1 MRNLIVLFASSLVI
15 SAAGANEPP
24 AAKHAEPV
32 KPAAAA
38 AASSASASAE
48 AKVPSIKPSIKPV
61 LGKPAAAEK
70 SDKAEKADRAKEE
83 EAELDLSERIAVRLA
98 EMRATQAARAANA
111 AKAKKIAD
119 AKKRQAEVV
128 AATPPP
134 PPPPARG
141 THWTYDGE
149 SGPGNWSRINVDWG
163 KCSSGTRQSPIDL
176 RDGIKVDLEQ
186 ITFDYHQSSF
196 SEVDNGH
203 TIMVTVG
210 GGNFI
215 TVNNQTYELQQFHF
229 HRPSEEKIGGK
240 GAEMVMHLVHKSA
253 EGKLAV
259 VAVLLERG
267 KAHPLIQTV
276 WNNLPLEKLESVSP
290 TVVLD
295 LMEALPAKREY
306 YTFMGSLSEPPCTE
320 GVLYIVMKQV
330 MQASPAQM
338 ALFSRL
344 YPFNARPVQPTN
356 GRVVKESN

>member
-1 MRNLIVLFASSLVI
+1 MRNLIVLFASCLVV
-15 SAAGANEPP
+15 SAAGASDPH
-24 AAKHAEPV
+24 AAKPGEA
-32 KPAAAA
+32 KPAASA
-38 AASSASASAE
+38 AASSASASASAS
-48 AKVPSIKPSIKPV
+48 AKEPSIKPSIKPV
-61 LGKPAAAEK
+61 IAKPAAVEK
-70 SDKAEKADRAKEE
+70 DKAKEE

-98 EMRATQAARAANA
+98 EMRATQAARAAAA
-111 AKAKKIAD
+111 AKAHKIAE
-119 AKKRQAEVV
+119 ARKREAVIV
-128 AATPPP
+128 AAAPPP

-149 SGPGNWSRINVDWG
+149 SGPGNWSKINIDWG
-163 KCSSGTRQSPIDL
+163 KCSTGTRQSPIDL

-186 ITFDYHQSSF
+186 VTFDYHQSSF
-196 SEVDNGH
+196 NEVDNGH

-210 GGNFI
+210 SGNFI

-229 HRPSEEKIGGK
+229 HRPSEEKINGK
-240 GAEMVMHLVHKSA
+240 GTEMVMHLVHRSA

-290 TVVLD
+290 SVVLD
-295 LMEALPAKREY
+295 LMEALPGKRDY

-320 GVLYIVMKQV
+320 GVLYIVMKQP

-344 YPFNARPVQPTN
+344 YPLNARPVQGSN
-356 GRVVKESN
+356 GRVIKESN

>member
-1 MRNLIVLFASSLVI
+1 MRNLIVLFACSL
-15 SAAGANEPP
+15 AASVASANEPP
-24 AAKHAEPV
+24 A
-32 KPAAAA
+32 KPAAA
-38 AASSASASAE
+38 SASASASATAAAKE
-48 AKVPSIKPSIKPV
+48 ASIKPSIKPV
-61 LGKPAAAEK
+61 IAKPAAP
-70 SDKAEKADRAKEE
+70 EKAAAAKED

-119 AKKRQAEVV
+119 ARKHEAAII

-163 KCSSGTRQSPIDL
+163 KCSAGNRQSPIDL

-196 SEVDNGH
+196 NEVDNGH

-210 GGNFI
+210 TGNFI

-229 HRPSEEKIGGK
+229 HRPSEEKINGK
-240 GAEMVMHLVHKSA
+240 GTEMVMHLVHRSA
-253 EGKLAV
+253 EGKLAI

-267 KAHPLIQTV
+267 KAHPLMQTV
-276 WNNLPLEKLESVSP
+276 WNNLPLEKLESVTPS
-290 TVVLD
+290 VVLD

-320 GVLYIVMKQV
+320 GVLYIVMKQP

-344 YPFNARPVQPTN
+344 YPLNARPVQATN
-356 GRVVKESN
+356 GRVIKESN

>member
-1 MRNLIVLFASSLVI
+1 MRNLIALFACCLVV
-15 SAAGANEPP
+15 SAAGANEAPV
-24 AAKHAEPV
+24 AKQADAV

-38 AASSASASAE
+38 SASATATATE
-48 AKVPSIKPSIKPV
+48 PSIKPSIKPV
-61 LGKPAAAEK
+61 AGKPASAE
-70 SDKAEKADRAKEE
+70 KAEKADRAKEDA
-83 EAELDLSERIAVRLA
+83 AELDLSERIAVRLA

-111 AKAKKIAD
+111 AKAKKVQD
-119 AKKRQAEVV
+119 ARKREAAIV

-163 KCSSGTRQSPIDL
+163 KCSTGTRQSPIDL

-203 TIMVTVG
+203 TIMATLG

-229 HRPSEEKIGGK
+229 HRPSEEKIAGK
-240 GAEMVMHLVHKSA
+240 GTEMVMHLVHKSA

-276 WNNLPLEKLESVSP
+276 WNNLPLEKLESVAP

-295 LMEALPAKREY
+295 LMEALPARRDY
-306 YTFMGSLSEPPCTE
+306 FTFMGSLSEPPCAE
-320 GVLYIVMKQV
+320 GVLYIVMKQT

-344 YPFNARPVQPTN
+344 YPYNARPVQPTN

>member
-1 MRNLIVLFASSLVI
+1 MRNLIALFACCLVV

-24 AAKHAEPV
+24 AAKHADAV

-38 AASSASASAE
+38 ASASATAA
-48 AKVPSIKPSIKPV
+48 AKEPSIKPSIKPV
-61 LGKPAAAEK
+61 AGKPASTEK
-70 SDKAEKADRAKEE
+70 SEKADRAKEDA
-83 EAELDLSERIAVRLA
+83 AELDLSERIAVRLA

-111 AKAKKIAD
+111 AKAKKEQD
-119 AKKRQAEVV
+119 ARQRAAAIV
-128 AATPPP
+128 AATPPS

-163 KCSSGTRQSPIDL
+163 KCSTGTRQSPIDL

-203 TIMVTVG
+203 TIMVTLG

-229 HRPSEEKIGGK
+229 HRPSEEKIAGK
-240 GAEMVMHLVHKSA
+240 GTEMVMHLVHRSA

-276 WNNLPLEKLESVSP
+276 WNNLPLEKLESVAP

-295 LMEALPAKREY
+295 LMEALPARRDY
-306 YTFMGSLSEPPCTE
+306 FTFMGSLSEPPCTE
-320 GVLYIVMKQV
+320 GVLYIVMKQT

-344 YPFNARPVQPTN
+344 YPYNARPVQPTN

>member
-1 MRNLIVLFASSLVI
+1 MRNLIALFACCLVV

-24 AAKHAEPV
+24 AAKHADAV

-38 AASSASASAE
+38 ASASATAA
-48 AKVPSIKPSIKPV
+48 AKEPSIKPSIKPV
-61 LGKPAAAEK
+61 AGKPASTE
-70 SDKAEKADRAKEE
+70 KAEKADRAKEDA
-83 EAELDLSERIAVRLA
+83 AELDLSERIAVRLA

-111 AKAKKIAD
+111 AKAKKEQD
-119 AKKRQAEVV
+119 ARKRAAAIV

-163 KCSSGTRQSPIDL
+163 KCSTGTRQSPIDL

-203 TIMVTVG
+203 TIMVTLG

-229 HRPSEEKIGGK
+229 HRPSEEKIAGK
-240 GAEMVMHLVHKSA
+240 GTEMVMHLVHKSA

-276 WNNLPLEKLESVSP
+276 WNNLPLEKLESVAP

-295 LMEALPAKREY
+295 LMEALPARRDY
-306 YTFMGSLSEPPCTE
+306 FTFMGSLSEPPCTE
-320 GVLYIVMKQV
+320 GVLYIVMKQT